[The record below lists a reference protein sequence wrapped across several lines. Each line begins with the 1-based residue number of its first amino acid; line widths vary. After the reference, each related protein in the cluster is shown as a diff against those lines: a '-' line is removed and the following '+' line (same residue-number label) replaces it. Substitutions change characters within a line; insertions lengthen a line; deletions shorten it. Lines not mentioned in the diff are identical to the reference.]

1 MMRVSRL
8 LFCAIGIYCLAIAAQ
23 AQTYPSQPV
32 RVINPHQA
40 GGGLDLMCRT
50 IAERLGERRAAAV
63 VDPSLRVHGVQ
74 ALRVVDSSIMPTI
87 PSCNTNA
94 ASIMLGEKACDLI
107 LGRAARRE

>member
-1 MMRVSRL
+1 
-8 LFCAIGIYCLAIAAQ
+8 
-23 AQTYPSQPV
+23 
-32 RVINPHQA
+32 
-40 GGGLDLMCRT
+40 MCRT